1 MEFKEYINS
10 ESIVIVDFYADWCQP
25 CKILATNL
33 QNFTEFKVLKINV
46 EEEVDIA
53 SEYGIR
59 SLPTLLYFK
68 NGEEIFRSVGVMSL
82 NQLDTIAKEL
92 KIKHK
97 D

>member
-25 CKILATNL
+25 CKILSTNL

-59 SLPTLLYFK
+59 SLPTLIYFK
-68 NGEEIFRSVGVMSL
+68 NGEEIFRSIGVMSL
-82 NQLDTIAKEL
+82 NQLDNVAKEL